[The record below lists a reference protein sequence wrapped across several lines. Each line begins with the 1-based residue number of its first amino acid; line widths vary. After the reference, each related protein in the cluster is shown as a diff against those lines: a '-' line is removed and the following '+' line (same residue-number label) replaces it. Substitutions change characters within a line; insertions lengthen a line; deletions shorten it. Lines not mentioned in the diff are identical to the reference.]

1 MAYPRGRRTPLKR
14 RATYGRGTKQY
25 RRTVYRRAYFNRRRG
40 VGRKEKKGCDITFG
54 ADIDVVNSTNTNAAI
69 LLMNGIQEGV
79 GSWNR
84 IGRYIWNKSI
94 ELDLNLQWLSSYSA
108 TDTTIFGGS
117 WLRCLLVWDKQPNN
131 GPIPSFETMFGQ
143 TDQTGAETSSI
154 SDHLRYDNM
163 FRFKVLLDDTINPTI
178 TNATTS
184 TVTNPATGGLSSVT
198 VLRYHKFIKL
208 GNRMTNFSG
217 TANPVTNANIS
228 TGALYLILRSPTN
241 NAFTDNW
248 KLYSNSA
255 ARLRYV
261 D

>member
-1 MAYPRGRRTPLKR
+1 MVYQTRRTLKSR
-14 RATYGRGTKQY
+14 RTYGRGTRPY
-25 RRTVYRRAYFNRRRG
+25 RQATYRRAYFNSRRG
-40 VGRKEKKGCDITFG
+40 IGKKEKKGCDVTFTTT
-54 ADIDVVNSTNTNAAI
+54 DIVDTVNTNAAI
-69 LLMNGIQEGV
+69 FLMNGIQEGV

-117 WLRCLLVWDKQPNN
+117 WLRCILVWDKQPNN
-131 GPIPSFETMFGQ
+131 GSLPSFETMFGH
-143 TDQTGAETSSI
+143 TDQNGAETSST

-163 FRFKVLLDDTINPTI
+163 FRFKVLLDETINPTI

-184 TVTNPATGGLSSVT
+184 TQTSPATGGLTSVT
-198 VLRYHKFIKL
+198 LVRYHKYLKL
-208 GNRMTNFSG
+208 GNKMTNFSG
-217 TANPVTNANIS
+217 TANPITNANIS
-228 TGALYLILRSPTN
+228 TGSLYLILRSPTN
-241 NAFTDNW
+241 NSLTDNW
-248 KLYSNSA
+248 KLLSNST